1 MRFSAP
7 RSISPSPTR
16 ATKRRTLKQRRRSS
30 TFGLQSD
37 SDDSDYDSDRSYA
50 SELSDSPSVG
60 ALVLPP
66 LDHSS
71 RNSLSS
77 SERRYVDETI
87 SAIRLRIRH
96 HDSYEEWEKD
106 TRRDAFLSARKEQT
120 QIQRQLTE
128 EQERLRLRQAQ
139 HIAELHARQADEV
152 ARKLRDLQLHQ
163 QSEERRLKEVW
174 DSRAKQQWQR
184 IEGVIKQEEDKLK
197 AKLEAERKVREEEEK
212 RRREADLKQRLL
224 EEKKRQEE
232 EAKKQEE
239 EESKRKQ
246 EEERKQRE
254 EEEQRL
260 LKEQQEKDERTKAER
275 DQRQALGVTTAL
287 EDWRQARQ
295 ALHVSSSQHP
305 QWRLFTPL
313 NV

>member
-1 MRFSAP
+1 M
-7 RSISPSPTR
+7 
-16 ATKRRTLKQRRRSS
+16 
-30 TFGLQSD
+30 
-37 SDDSDYDSDRSYA
+37 
-50 SELSDSPSVG
+50 
-60 ALVLPP
+60 
-66 LDHSS
+66 
-71 RNSLSS
+71 
-77 SERRYVDETI
+77 
-87 SAIRLRIRH
+87 
-96 HDSYEEWEKD
+96 
-106 TRRDAFLSARKEQT
+106 
-120 QIQRQLTE
+120 TE

-174 DSRAKQQWQR
+174 DTRAKQQWQR

-212 RRREADLKQRLL
+212 RQREAELKRRLL

-232 EAKKQEE
+232 EAKKREE
-239 EESKRKQ
+239 EETRRKQ

-260 LKEQQEKDERTKAER
+260 QKEQQEKDERTKAER
-275 DQRQALGVTTAL
+275 DQRQALGVSTAL

-295 ALHVSSSQHP
+295 ALHVSCAQHP
-305 QWRLFTPL
+305 TIASIHSFERLATENGGYTTSKGRQGSEVCVECFTSA
-313 NV
+313 NYTKDWAVNQ